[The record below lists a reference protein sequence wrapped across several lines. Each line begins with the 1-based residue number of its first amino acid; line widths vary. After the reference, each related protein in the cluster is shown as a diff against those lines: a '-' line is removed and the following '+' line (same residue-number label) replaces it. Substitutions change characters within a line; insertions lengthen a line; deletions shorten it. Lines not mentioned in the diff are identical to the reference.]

1 MSEYGR
7 QDWSRVS
14 ANPIVDWG
22 GLSRGFSDQLAEQEQ
37 ARIAKRKEIDD
48 NTSTALKDLQNYTVG
63 NNANVNSVI
72 TSGSDAYTTL
82 LKNQY
87 DQVKKGLAD
96 PRQFQLLLK
105 NSQDS
110 FGYLKKVGET
120 WSQRAADLEKRTNE
134 GINSKIELDLAKLD
148 AGLEQFQNVRIMPN
162 SDGQMYMYQTND
174 DGSVKKDVPPTSVS
188 SLLNPSNTQVNKVD
202 VSKETAPVAKTIQDY
217 IYKSGSR
224 SLGEFKNDPRK
235 HAQYQEFINGAAK
248 TITATP
254 IKTASVLV
262 DGMGYNV
269 VFTEEAHKAD
279 PNAVYIKT
287 VNGIRTPQITE
298 AQKKAADDHIK
309 ATIDSQVVYE
319 EKQQYQPERPQI
331 VKAPEGGGKGE
342 KAPVV
347 VTLNDVV
354 PSNPLVKTTAEGKKV
369 TGGYKF
375 ILKQPLVDESTGVK
389 QSLRAISIDPTDG
402 SLTMDLETGETTKG
416 SKGTAT
422 ERVSTK
428 SKVLSKGGKVKP
440 AEIDKINTFV
450 RKIYNPE
457 TQQYLQ
463 DWNELYDMYSGS
475 ISKLKGTQKPTRSG
489 SNFDYEAYYN
499 QQMKGKK

>member
-7 QDWSRVS
+7 QDWSKVS

-22 GLSRGFSDQLAEQEQ
+22 GLAKGFSEQLATQEQ

-87 DQVKKGLAD
+87 DQVQKGLAD

-120 WSQRAADLEKRTNE
+120 WNQRADELQKRSNE
-134 GINSKIELDLAKLD
+134 GVNSLIEIEKAKLD

-162 SDGQMYMYQTND
+162 SDGQMYMYHNND
-174 DGSVKKDVPPTSVS
+174 DGSVNKSIPPTSIS
-188 SLLNPSNTQVNKVD
+188 SLLNPANTKVDKVD
-202 VSKETAPVAKTIQDY
+202 VAKSTAPIAKTVSDY
-217 IYKSGSR
+217 IKRSGSR
-224 SLGEFKNDPRK
+224 SLGEFTNNPVGRK
-235 HAQYQEFINGAAK
+235 SYDEFADGAAN
-248 TITATP
+248 TLTATP
-254 IKTASVLV
+254 IQTASILA
-262 DGMGYNV
+262 DGMGKLLSW
-269 VFTEEAHKAD
+269 TEEDYKKN
-279 PNAVYIKT
+279 PGSVYMKM
-287 VNGIRTPQITE
+287 VNGVMTPQITPE
-298 AQKKAADDHIK
+298 QYKQAKDHIK
-309 ATIDSQVVYE
+309 ETLESQIVYE

-331 VKAPEGGGKGE
+331 VKAPEEEGKGK

-416 SKGTAT
+416 AKGTAT

-428 SKVLSKGGKVKP
+428 SKVLTKGGKVKP